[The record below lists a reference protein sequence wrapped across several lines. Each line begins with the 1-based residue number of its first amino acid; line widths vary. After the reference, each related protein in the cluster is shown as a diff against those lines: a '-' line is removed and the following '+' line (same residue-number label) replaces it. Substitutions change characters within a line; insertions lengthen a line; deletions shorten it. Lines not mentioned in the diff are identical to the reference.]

1 MKRGRI
7 VILAIAAA
15 ALLMILIPGLARRNM
30 RAERSLT
37 VYLDGEKYLQTPLVS
52 GKAIEIRQENGCVN
66 VVRMTEDG
74 FYMESSTCPNHECI
88 EQGEVN
94 ADNWKTR
101 KLLDRV
107 ICLPNRVV
115 VQLDTAA
122 ETADPD
128 TPDV

>member
-37 VYLDGEKYLQTPLVS
+37 VYLDGEKYLQTPLIS
-52 GKAIEIRQENGCVN
+52 GKTIEIRQENGCVN

-94 ADNWKTR
+94 ATNWKTR
-101 KLLDRV
+101 KLLGQV